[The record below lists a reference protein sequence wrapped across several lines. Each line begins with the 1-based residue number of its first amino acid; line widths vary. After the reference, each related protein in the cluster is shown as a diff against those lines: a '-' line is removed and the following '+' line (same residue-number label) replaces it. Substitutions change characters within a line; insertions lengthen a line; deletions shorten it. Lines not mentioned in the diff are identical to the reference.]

1 MMEAD
6 GTVKDMIRR
15 GTSAEELRRYQRK
28 NYTYNLLFLPLKDYV
43 VKLLLAGETD
53 MEEAEKVI
61 YSAE

>member
-28 NYTYNLLFLPLKDYV
+28 KGFLPLKDYV
-43 VKLLLAGETD
+43 AKLLLAGETD